1 MTKDQKVADERQQLI
16 EVSVKYFL
24 DGKTQSEIAKEM
36 YISRTKVS
44 RLLKKAKETGI
55 VNININ
61 YTSNQ
66 TEYIKDELTK
76 RFKINNIRMVKTQ
89 SSYPD
94 TLVEIGKY
102 AADVMSN
109 VMFDGM
115 TIGISWGHS
124 VRNTVSQMKR
134 LSYQDIK
141 IVELFG
147 AISYDMGE
155 SDILSIGTNL
165 SNKIGAKFYPLPAP
179 IFVENEEVRQT
190 LIHTPIINNS
200 IRMIEDCDLILTGLG
215 TIENEISQT
224 IWDNYVKEDDK
235 ERIILKGGVGFLCAH
250 FFDGRGNFLDLDIN
264 KSIIGIRSET
274 IGKQKIIVVAGGAK
288 KSKAILGALRAGY
301 IDTLISDDDTLLKV
315 LELDD
320 LCRSRSE

>member
-1 MTKDQKVADERQQLI
+1 MTKEEKQADERQLLI

-24 DGKTQSEIAKEM
+24 EGLTQSQIAKALFL
-36 YISRTKVS
+36 SRPKVS

-55 VNININ
+55 VSININ
-61 YTSNQ
+61 YTSDQ
-66 TEYIKDELTK
+66 TEYIRDELTK
-76 RFKINNIRMVKTQ
+76 RFNINNVRMVKTQ
-89 SSYPD
+89 NNYSD

-124 VRNTVSQMKR
+124 VRNTVSQMKK
-134 LSYQDIK
+134 LSYEDVK

-165 SNKIGAKFYPLPAP
+165 SNKIGAKFYPIPAP
-179 IFVENEEVRQT
+179 IFVQNPEAREALVSS
-190 LIHTPIINNS
+190 PIIKNS
-200 IRMIEDCDLILTGLG
+200 LEMIKTCDLILTGLG
-215 TIENEISQT
+215 AVETEIPQT
-224 IWDNYVKEDDK
+224 LWDIYVEDETK
-235 ERIILKGGVGFLCAH
+235 ERILRKGGVGFLCAH
-250 FFDGRGNFLDLDIN
+250 FFDQNGAFLDLNIN
-264 KSIIGIRSET
+264 KNIIGIQSET
-274 IGKQKIIVVAGGAK
+274 IGKQKMIVVAGGER
-288 KSKAILGALRAGY
+288 KSKAILGALRANR
-301 IDTLISDDDTLLKV
+301 IDTLISDEDALMKV

-320 LCRSRSE
+320 KTRK

>member
-1 MTKDQKVADERQQLI
+1 MTKEEKLADERQQLI

-24 DGKTQSEIAKEM
+24 EGLTQSQIAKEL
-36 YISRTKVS
+36 YLSRPKVS

-55 VNININ
+55 VNISIN
-61 YTSNQ
+61 YTSDR

-76 RFKINNIRMVKTQ
+76 RFAINNVRMVKTQ
-89 SSYPD
+89 NNYSD

-124 VRNTVSQMKR
+124 VRNAVSQMKK
-134 LSYQDIK
+134 LSYDDIK

-165 SNKIGAKFYPLPAP
+165 SNKIGAKFYPIPAP
-179 IFVENEEVRQT
+179 IFVQNTEARNALVSS
-190 LIHTPIINNS
+190 PIIKNS
-200 IRMIEDCDLILTGLG
+200 LEMIENCDLILTGLG
-215 TIENEISQT
+215 VVETEIPQT
-224 IWDNYVKEDDK
+224 LWDIYVEDETK
-235 ERIILKGGVGFLCAH
+235 ERILNKGGVGFLCAH
-250 FFDGRGNFLDLDIN
+250 FFDQEGDFLDLNIN
-264 KSIIGIRSET
+264 KNIIGIQSET
-274 IGKQKIIVVAGGAK
+274 IGKQKMIVVAGGER
-288 KSKAILGALRAGY
+288 KSKAILGALRAGR
-301 IDTLISDDDTLLKV
+301 IDTLISDEDALLKV

-320 LCRSRSE
+320 KTKK